1 MYLIDNEGIIITKRL
16 ITYFKNGKPQILE
29 AIYIIKN
36 SDEWERVTRFL
47 TRFSESNNLTFIQTE
62 KNKK

>member
-1 MYLIDNEGIIITKRL
+1 L

-36 SDEWERVTRFL
+36 YDEWERVTRFL

>member
-36 SDEWERVTRFL
+36 YDEWERVTRFL